1 MISVFFISKFGHGPE
16 VWEAGEG
23 REGVSVMMDA
33 MKFYMRVMIFTPEGT
48 SFTSLEESVWH
59 DPHVELGGLPV

>member
-33 MKFYMRVMIFTPEGT
+33 MKFYMRVMIFTLQKGPP
-48 SFTSLEESVWH
+48 LL
-59 DPHVELGGLPV
+59 PLGRVSGMTLM